1 MFDGIVGQLEHFRNM
16 MEGYVDQTETAGY
29 IVSQQ
34 YYSALIDNEQDT
46 LEKLNEERGQLVAS
60 LNDAVNSGAIAKESE
75 AWYSMWDSINSVDE
89 AIQDSTTSLIEFKN
103 EMRQIEWDIFDLFQ
117 DAVSGI
123 TTESDFLVDLM
134 SNDKLFDDRGDIT
147 DQGKA
152 TMGLH
157 TVNYNT
163 YMSQADEYRK
173 AIDELNKEIEKDPYN
188 QNLLE
193 RRKELL
199 ELQQESIIAA
209 EDEKEALRDL
219 VEDGINAELDSLQDL
234 IDKYTEALDSQKD
247 LYDYQLE
254 ISEKQK
260 EIANLEKQLAAY
272 QGDDSEEGAANR
284 QDIQNQLNEAKQDME
299 QTLFDRAIS
308 EQQKL
313 AQSLFDDYSQVL
325 NMRLDNID
333 LLLTDIIGNVNSES
347 SAIRDTIISEAQD
360 VGYKLTDSM
369 NTIWGDGSKL
379 MNVITT
385 YGNNFTSAV
394 TGVQTAIN
402 NLKDIIQQ
410 AIAASNKKASSN
422 ISSTKKNSSS
432 SSSSSTSSS
441 NKKNTSN
448 KTSSSGKGDGK
459 ARVGDRV
466 TFTGKYYYDS
476 YGKNP
481 AGNRYSGVANGV
493 VIDSYSATK
502 YGGSGKNT
510 GSYDVHIKGADGKYG
525 DLGWVKLSQLK
536 GYRTGI
542 KAIPEDELAW
552 TNENGEPETII
563 TGDGSILTPLPKG
576 SSVLNTEAHNNIW
589 DMATDPSDFIKRN
602 LDIDTSTLLAQNN
615 KPSQINNTISISIP
629 IDKVQDYND
638 FIRQL
643 QKDPKAE
650 KLIQS
655 IAFDQVT
662 GRGRLG
668 KYNVNF
674 NK

>member
-1 MFDGIVGQLEHFRNM
+1 
-16 MEGYVDQTETAGY
+16 
-29 IVSQQ
+29 
-34 YYSALIDNEQDT
+34 
-46 LEKLNEERGQLVAS
+46 
-60 LNDAVNSGAIAKESE
+60 
-75 AWYSMWDSINSVDE
+75 
-89 AIQDSTTSLIEFKN
+89 
-103 EMRQIEWDIFDLFQ
+103 
-117 DAVSGI
+117 
-123 TTESDFLVDLM
+123 
-134 SNDKLFDDRGDIT
+134 
-147 DQGKA
+147 
-152 TMGLH
+152 
-157 TVNYNT
+157 
-163 YMSQADEYRK
+163 MSQADEYRK

-188 QNLLE
+188 QTLLE

-199 ELQQESIIAA
+199 ELQQESILAA
-209 EDEKEALRDL
+209 NDEREAIRDL
-219 VEDGINAELDSLQDL
+219 VEDGINAELDSLQNL
-234 IDKYTEALDSQKD
+234 IDKYSDLLDSQHD
-247 LYDYQLE
+247 MYQYQQE
-254 ISEKQK
+254 IAEKQQ

-284 QDIQNQLNEAKQDME
+284 QDLQNQLNEARQDME
-299 QTLFDRAIS
+299 ETLFERSINEVNKILTDL
-308 EQQKL
+308 Q
-313 AQSLFDDYSQVL
+313 DDYSQVL

-333 LLLTDIIGNVNSES
+333 LLLTDIVGNVNSES
-347 SAIRDTIISEAQD
+347 SAIRDTIIAEADD
-360 VGYKLTDSM
+360 VGYKLTESM

-410 AIAASNKKASSN
+410 AIAASNKTASSN
-422 ISSTKKNSSS
+422 ISNTKNNSSS
-432 SSSSSTSSS
+432 SSSSSSSS
-441 NKKNTSN
+441 NKTNTSN
-448 KTSSSGKGDGK
+448 KTSSTQGDGNP
-459 ARVGDRV
+459 RVGDRV
-466 TFTGKYYYDS
+466 TLSGWYYYDS
-476 YGKNP
+476 YGTSP

-493 VIDSYSATK
+493 VIDSYSASK
-502 YGGSGKNT
+502 YGGSGKNV
-510 GSYDVHIKGADGKYG
+510 GSYDVHIKSADGKYG

-536 GYRTGI
+536 GYSTGI
-542 KAIPEDELAW
+542 KSIRKDELAW

>member
-1 MFDGIVGQLEHFRNM
+1 M
-16 MEGYVDQTETAGY
+16 
-29 IVSQQ
+29 
-34 YYSALIDNEQDT
+34 
-46 LEKLNEERGQLVAS
+46 
-60 LNDAVNSGAIAKESE
+60 
-75 AWYSMWDSINSVDE
+75 
-89 AIQDSTTSLIEFKN
+89 
-103 EMRQIEWDIFDLFQ
+103 
-117 DAVSGI
+117 
-123 TTESDFLVDLM
+123 
-134 SNDKLFDDRGDIT
+134 
-147 DQGKA
+147 
-152 TMGLH
+152 
-157 TVNYNT
+157 
-163 YMSQADEYRK
+163 
-173 AIDELNKEIEKDPYN
+173 
-188 QNLLE
+188 
-193 RRKELL
+193 
-199 ELQQESIIAA
+199 
-209 EDEKEALRDL
+209 
-219 VEDGINAELDSLQDL
+219 
-234 IDKYTEALDSQKD
+234 
-247 LYDYQLE
+247 YDYQQE
-254 ISEKQK
+254 IAEKQQ

-272 QGDDSEEGAANR
+272 QGDDSEEGAMNR

-333 LLLTDIIGNVNSES
+333 LLLMDIVGNVNSES
-347 SAIRDTIISEAQD
+347 SAIRDTIIAEADD
-360 VGYKLTDSM
+360 VGYKLTESM

-410 AIAASNKKASSN
+410 AIAASNKTASSN
-422 ISSTKKNSSS
+422 ISNTKNNSSS
-432 SSSSSTSSS
+432 SSSSSSSS
-441 NKKNTSN
+441 NKTNTSN
-448 KTSSSGKGDGK
+448 KTSSTQGDGNP
-459 ARVGDRV
+459 RVGDRV
-466 TFTGKYYYDS
+466 TLSGWYYYDS
-476 YGKNP
+476 YGTSP

-493 VIDSYSATK
+493 VIDSYSASK
-502 YGGSGKNT
+502 YGGSGKNV
-510 GSYDVHIKGADGKYG
+510 GSYDVHIKSADGKYG

-536 GYRTGI
+536 GYSTGI
-542 KAIPEDELAW
+542 KSIRKDELAW

-576 SSVLNTEAHNNIW
+576 SSVLNTEAHSNLW

-602 LDIDTSTLLAQNN
+602 LDIDTSALLAQNN